1 MNYIDLTRKHCTLT
15 KQIGY
20 LEDQIAEGDEDLG
33 LVRELALLRE
43 EQKRAEEKIN
53 EYDARYNVEAWR
65 CD

>member
-1 MNYIDLTRKHCTLT
+1 MNYIDLTGKYCRLT

-20 LEDQIAEGDEDLG
+20 LEVQIAEGDEDLG

-43 EQKRAEEKIN
+43 EQKSLEKKIE
-53 EYDARYNVEAWR
+53 EYDARYNVETWR

>member
-1 MNYIDLTRKHCTLT
+1 MNYIDLTGKYCRLT

-20 LEDQIAEGDEDLG
+20 LEDQIAEGDKDLG

-43 EQKRAEEKIN
+43 EQKSVEEKLD
-53 EYDARYNVEAWR
+53 EYNARYNVETWR